1 MINCVFFP
9 LSFLG
14 YKFIIVTT
22 AITNSARLIEA
33 LLDIHA

>member
-1 MINCVFFP
+1 LRVF
-9 LSFLG
+9 LLVFLG

-33 LLDIHA
+33 LLDT